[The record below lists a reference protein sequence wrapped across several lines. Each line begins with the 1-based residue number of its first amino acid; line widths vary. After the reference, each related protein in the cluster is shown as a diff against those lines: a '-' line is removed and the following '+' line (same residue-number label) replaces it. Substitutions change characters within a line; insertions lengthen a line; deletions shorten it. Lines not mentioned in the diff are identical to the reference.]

1 MAAQQEPQN
10 MVPLIERLTQA
21 LVERLTQHPID
32 AEQVRSDFVALA
44 NVSRQTGNRIG
55 IEGIAAVVFVMR
67 MQPSNRL
74 VQQSGCGL
82 ITCCEPANARV
93 VAPEGVI
100 DVILGIMRRFRGDHF
115 LQGCG
120 CAAIYRLCFPNV
132 EYALKVAR
140 LGGVQ
145 MVIDAM
151 QSGAIDEN
159 LQRIGCAALAALAK
173 TTALQVEIEGR
184 GGIQAVLAATQ
195 QHPTHTQV
203 NQNAII
209 MIFNLSR
216 NIESRHRMVELGII
230 QLAVEVMQAHP
241 MQARLQTN
249 GCRLLGNLAQVGGTT
264 RVLVVDLGLEVLV
277 AARDNHPRSKKIQS
291 AFLSVIFG
299 INKAFP
305 DQMIAY
311 LSEA

>member
-10 MVPLIERLTQA
+10 IAL
-21 LVERLTQHPID
+21 LVERLTQEPNN
-32 AEQVRSDFVALA
+32 AEQVCSNLVALA
-44 NVSRQTGNRIG
+44 NLSWGDRIRIMMIEFGG
-55 IEGIAAVVFVMR
+55 IEAVVLVMR
-67 MQPSNRL
+67 MHQNHQFIQS
-74 VQQSGCGL
+74 SGCFL
-82 ITCCEPANARV
+82 LTCFGYANARL
-93 VAPEGVI
+93 VAWEGG
-100 DVILGIMRRFRGDHF
+100 ILDAMRTFRGDYL
-115 LQGCG
+115 LQSCG
-120 CAAIYRLCFPNV
+120 CASIYHLCFRNAQDAS
-132 EYALKVAR
+132 EVAR
-140 LGGVQ
+140 LGGVH

-151 QSGAIDEN
+151 QSRAIDEN
-159 LQRIGCAALAALAK
+159 LQHWGCAALAALAE
-173 TTALQVEIEGR
+173 TTVLQVQFEGR
-184 GGIQAVLAATQ
+184 GGIQAVLAAAQ

-203 NQNAII
+203 NQNAFIT
-209 MIFNLSR
+209 IFNLSR

-277 AARDNHPRSKKIQS
+277 AARDNHPNNTKVQS
-291 AFLSVIFG
+291 AFLSVIFNT
-299 INKAFP
+299 NKAFP